1 MGVYQLH
8 IKLIALIPKYDLFLL
23 NSKPTLLKFQKTQSV
38 TYFVV
43 SIAWWDYFCIM
54 KLELFI

>member
-8 IKLIALIPKYDLFLL
+8 IKLITLIPNYDLFLL

-43 SIAWWDYFCIM
+43 SIAGGIISA
-54 KLELFI
+54 L